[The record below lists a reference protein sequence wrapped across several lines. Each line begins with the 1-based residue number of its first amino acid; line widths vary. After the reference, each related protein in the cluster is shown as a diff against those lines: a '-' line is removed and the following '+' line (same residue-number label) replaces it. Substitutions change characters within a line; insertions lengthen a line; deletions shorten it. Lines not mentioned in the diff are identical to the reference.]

1 VGLHYNMKIETL
13 KSEFHELIDQIHD
26 PEILGQFYD
35 AISRSIHSENSLWQ
49 SLTKEQQQGVL
60 IAYEES
66 EDETNLIP
74 LSVIKSKFDKW
85 PLK

>member
-1 VGLHYNMKIETL
+1 MKIETL
-13 KSEFHELIDQIHD
+13 KSEFHELIDQIND
-26 PEILGQFYD
+26 EEILAQFYD
-35 AISRSIHSENSLWQ
+35 ALNRSVSTEGSLWK
-49 SLTKEQQQGVL
+49 SLTEEQQQGVL

-66 EDETNLIP
+66 KDKANRIP